1 MLDDLKMIH
10 ERDPQDAL
18 GVAGKQWEY
27 LAREFE
33 ASFTPSGDI
42 ANVVVAGMGGS
53 GWPGLILG
61 SWPRLKVPF
70 EVVSNYTLPDYVG
83 ERTLVISSS
92 YSGNTEETLAAL
104 DDAEKRG
111 AQIVVVSSGG
121 KLAEA
126 AQQKSHP
133 LFAIPA
139 GIQPR
144 MATLYFLNAY
154 AKILASADLTLSD
167 VGELAE
173 ARDWLQSELAQL
185 GVDVPTSK
193 NSAKQ
198 IAQELMG
205 KSVIVYSG
213 PLLFPAAHKW
223 KICMNENA
231 KNTAWDDQYPEF
243 NHNEFIGW
251 SSHPVDKPFAVVEI
265 RSNLEHPRVQKRFE
279 VTERLLSGKRPAPI
293 VVEPHGE
300 TLLKQLL
307 WSIAMGDFVSVYLAL
322 LNGVNPTPVD
332 LVEKFKVALDE

>member
-27 LAREFE
+27 VTRDFDAQ
-33 ASFTPSGDI
+33 FTPTGDI
-42 ANVVVAGMGGS
+42 ANVVIAGMGGS
-53 GWPGLILG
+53 GWPGLILK
-61 SWPRLKVPF
+61 SWPQLKVPF
-70 EVVSNYTLPDYVG
+70 EVISDYVLPAYVDNK
-83 ERTLVISSS
+83 TLVISSS
-92 YSGNTEETLAAL
+92 YSGNTEETLSAL
-104 DDAEKRG
+104 AEAEKRG
-111 AQIVVVSSGG
+111 SQIVVVSSGG
-121 KLAEA
+121 KLMEA
-126 AQQKSHP
+126 AQQNGHT

-154 AKILASADLTLSD
+154 VKILSAAGLTVGDLSA
-167 VGELAE
+167 LAE
-173 ARDWLQSELAQL
+173 ASEWLKDELSQL
-185 GVDVPTSK
+185 SADVPTSK

-205 KSVIVYSG
+205 RSVIVYSG
-213 PLLFPAAHKW
+213 PLLFPVAHKW

-265 RSNLEHPRVQKRFE
+265 RSQLEHPRVQKRFV

-293 VVEPHGE
+293 VVEPKGD

-307 WSIAMGDFVSVYLAL
+307 WGIAMGDFVSVYLAL
-322 LNGVNPTPVD
+322 LNNVNPTPVD
-332 LVEKFKVALDE
+332 LVEKFKVALDQ